1 MTLAILVA
9 RLGLDEVARRAG
21 VSPATLRR
29 WLREGPSQ
37 KGGAVLAGIIRRH
50 LASVRAS
57 EGRRRK
63 AQQRTGVE
71 LPAESELPAE
81 QVLPTKRP
89 DEAREV
95 ARLKRR
101 EGIGQGSRPI
111 VSEFNIGET
120 TWETIGKDVNE
131 VSDSELIDIVVE
143 IWRQS
148 GRDNMQVKFF
158 FLRFIP
164 FNPMY
169 KGELQRKQGTW
180 VEQWQSTQAASS
192 PYTMSRYIEFYLERA
207 REWAE
212 TRVIFLEMIG
222 VSTFDRRREVDL
234 KTPLRRR

>member
-1 MTLAILVA
+1 MTLAVLVA

-21 VSPATLRR
+21 VSRATLRR

-37 KGGAVLAGIIRRH
+37 KGAAVLAAIIKRH
-50 LASVRAS
+50 LASLRAAES
-57 EGRRRK
+57 RRRS
-63 AQQRTGVE
+63 AQQETGIE
-71 LPAESELPAE
+71 PPSESELAPE
-81 QVLPTKRP
+81 QVLPTRLP
-89 DEAREV
+89 ESAREV
-95 ARLKRR
+95 ERLKRR
-101 EGIGQGSRPI
+101 EGIEEGSRPI

-120 TWETIGKDVNE
+120 TWVTIGEDVNE
-131 VSDSELIDIVVE
+131 IADSDLIDEVIA
-143 IWRQS
+143 IWRRS
-148 GRDNMQVKFF
+148 GRDNMQVKFL

-192 PYTMSRYIEFYLERA
+192 PYTMSRYIEFYMERA
-207 REWAE
+207 REWAQ

-234 KTPLRRR
+234 KTPLRR